1 MGYFCCL
8 IQYLHMQLNYFIR
21 TLFFFIALGSDIKAL
36 GNVLEEEAKEN
47 KVILDLL
54 RTKLASAGVSMRHCK
69 TQVNSV
75 FYLGQCNTQYV
86 HSN

>member
-1 MGYFCCL
+1 
-8 IQYLHMQLNYFIR
+8 MQLNYFIR
-21 TLFFFIALGSDIKAL
+21 TLFFFIALGSDVKAL

-75 FYLGQCNTQYV
+75 FLFRAV
-86 HSN
+86 

>member
-1 MGYFCCL
+1 
-8 IQYLHMQLNYFIR
+8 MQLNYFIR
-21 TLFFFIALGSDIKAL
+21 TLFFFIALGSDVKAL

-54 RTKLASAGVSMRHCK
+54 RTKLASAGVSMRHRK